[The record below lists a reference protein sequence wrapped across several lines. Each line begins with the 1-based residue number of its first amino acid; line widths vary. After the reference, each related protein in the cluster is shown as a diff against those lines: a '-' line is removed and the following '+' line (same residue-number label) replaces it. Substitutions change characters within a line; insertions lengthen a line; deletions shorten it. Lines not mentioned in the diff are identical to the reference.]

1 MLQHHSSVSGR
12 GRRSA
17 PLLTLAA
24 LATIVSLSIPA
35 GRAGAATRPAGSTG
49 HQARACRAYRS
60 SETAGIRAGVDLA
73 AAASQATAVGQTAP
87 AWKTV
92 ARALS
97 SQQRL
102 PDAMLSRAQ
111 IRTFGQ
117 DAAVVGQACAAAGVP
132 AGATARGGAP
142 AAAAALNANTATAWT
157 YFTNNTSLT
166 AVQVAGLEGNLLYE
180 SGGALNPAVVQG
192 KCQLP
197 PGPCGVGIAQWTD
210 PGGRFSSLE
219 KLAASEG
226 VAWNTL
232 SVQLQF
238 VWQELTSDS
247 GYGLAALKACTT
259 TACATQVVMKDY
271 ERPAVQSTN
280 CSASPQP
287 SYCSRLADASQ
298 LLSTYGKAAPA
309 SAVQIVRNPKGPGY
323 WLVSNQGG
331 VYSYGGAP
339 FYGSAAGQSYFAGQR
354 AVGMVVDAAGTGY
367 WIISA
372 GGGVY
377 SYGSAPF
384 FGSAAG
390 QSYFAGQQA
399 VGMVL
404 DAAGTGYWIISA
416 GGGVYSYGSAPFYG
430 SAAGQSY
437 FAGQQAVGMVL
448 DAAGTGYWIISASGG
463 VYSYGSAPFY
473 GAPDGQSYFSGQAAA
488 SMAESADGGGYL
500 VVSADGG
507 VYAYGDATYS
517 GGGV

>member
-1 MLQHHSSVSGR
+1 MLQHHSA
-12 GRRSA
+12 RRSA
-17 PLLTLAA
+17 PLLAIATLAA
-24 LATIVSLSIPA
+24 IASLSIPV

-49 HQARACRAYRS
+49 HQARACRDYRS
-60 SETAGIRAGVDLA
+60 SQTAGIRAGADLT
-73 AAASQATAVGQTAP
+73 AAASQATAAGQAAP

-111 IRTFGQ
+111 IATFGQ
-117 DAAVVGQACAAAGVP
+117 DATVVGKACAAAGVP
-132 AGATARGGAP
+132 AGAVARSGAPGAP

-192 KCQLP
+192 GCALP

-210 PGGRFSSLE
+210 PGGRFSNLG
-219 KLAASEG
+219 KLAGSEG

-238 VWQELTSDS
+238 VWQELTSNS
-247 GYGLAALKACTT
+247 AYGLAALKACTT

-287 SYCSRLADASQ
+287 SYCSRLADANQ
-298 LLSTYGKAAPA
+298 LLSTYGKAAAA

-323 WLVSNQGG
+323 WLVSDQGG

-339 FYGSAAGQSYFAGQR
+339 FYGSAAGQSYFSGQR

-384 FGSAAG
+384 YGSAAG

-473 GAPDGQSYFSGQAAA
+473 GAPDGQSYFAGKAAA
-488 SMAESADGGGYL
+488 SMADSADGGGYL